1 MKFLINNPVKVFA
14 TGFIVLVLLSL
25 PLFYI
30 RIICEA
36 SLLEGMPPEVKMVPI
51 NPSGL
56 VPDEYEKDPNV
67 VIHSQVSAYM
77 SHMYSL
83 SHGILDYFRA
93 RIPGGRL
100 SNVYFYYSDTDYMY
114 FDKKSGLIVHHYP
127 HIQVMPD
134 RGSRDKWVQIY
145 IGPEG
150 ISQTPDKVLGR
161 FIEPIIDRTGIYYGL
176 GESREFIVY
185 DKKPRRFFKIDLKEG
200 TVTKGPELGKENRH
214 YEPIQIGLLRKPGFD
229 MNWSPPR
236 IKKSEE
242 DKKEAGYKGDL
253 KPVIANAHGREA
265 GPYLLVLDKSGLI
278 NLLDKESLKFV
289 ENAGGAGRT
298 AIVGW
303 LPMPETYFGAPG
315 EAARPQDLLGYE
327 VWPLA
332 LTTHFFEENPESKNV
347 FFGEPFIGHTKPS
360 PSKIERKYLGMF
372 AAGLSRDGTALSLS
386 VFDEKGRE
394 IKSAESSFTKQEGNR
409 TLSYRSSK
417 AVFFRPPFS
426 STFTIVKYLV
436 ENLHPPILSLASYY
450 TANSFEAA
458 AGHRALFLLPNS
470 FIAMW
475 GRERTG
481 NFVERFFGALG
492 WIFPSIIFSILL
504 ATRVSKNA
512 VVVGLSENAR
522 LYWMIGT
529 LAFGLAAYITYRL
542 TRPGITLVT
551 CKNCGKM
558 RRPDMDRCHRCKSE
572 WLVPELTPPTW
583 RVLDSTEHVG
593 QIERIDES
601 SIADA
606 EDVEDVEDAEDA
618 EEAATE

>member
-1 MKFLINNPVKVFA
+1 MKSLNNNPVKVFA
-14 TGFIVLVLLSL
+14 TGFTVLVLLSL

-30 RIICEA
+30 RIFCEA
-36 SLLEGMPPEVKMVPI
+36 SLLEGMLSEVKSVSI
-51 NPSGL
+51 TPSGL

-67 VIHSQVSAYM
+67 IVHSQVSARVYNAGPP
-77 SHMYSL
+77 L
-83 SHGILDYFRA
+83 SFGIFDYFRA
-93 RIPGGRL
+93 RIPGGCL
-100 SNVYFYYSDTDYMY
+100 SNVYFFYSDTSYMY
-114 FDKKSGLIVHHYP
+114 FDKKSGLIVHSYHDS
-127 HIQVMPD
+127 QVMPD
-134 RGSRDKWVQIY
+134 KRRMNKWIQIY

-150 ISQTPDKVLGR
+150 IAETRDKTLGR
-161 FIEPIIDRTGIYYGL
+161 FIEPIIDRSGIYYGL

-185 DKKPRRFFKIDLKEG
+185 DKKPRRFFKIALKEG
-200 TVTKGPELGKENRH
+200 TVTKGPELAKTYRH
-214 YEPIQIGLLRKPGFD
+214 YEPIQIGLLRKTGFS
-229 MNWSPPR
+229 MNWSPPQ
-236 IKKSEE
+236 IKKSED
-242 DKKEAGYKGDL
+242 DKKGAGYKSDL
-253 KPVIANAHGREA
+253 KSVIANAHGHEA

-303 LPMPETYFGAPG
+303 LPRPETYFGSPG

-332 LTTHFFEENPESKNV
+332 LTTHFFEENPESKKV

-372 AAGLSRDGTALSLS
+372 ATGLSRDGTALTLS
-386 VFDEKGRE
+386 VFDEKGKI
-394 IKSAESSFTKQEGNR
+394 IKSAKSSFAKREGSRNI
-409 TLSYRSSK
+409 SSRSSK
-417 AVFFRPPFS
+417 AVFFRPPFA
-426 STFTIVKYLV
+426 STFTIIKYLA
-436 ENLHPPILSLASYY
+436 ENLHPPILSLGSYFTAS
-450 TANSFEAA
+450 AFEAG
-458 AGHRALFLLPNS
+458 AGHRGLFLLPNS

-492 WIFPSIIFSILL
+492 WIFPSIIFSIWL
-504 ATRVSKNA
+504 AMRVSKNA

-551 CKNCGKM
+551 CQNCGKM
-558 RRPDMDRCHRCKSE
+558 RRPDMDKCHRCKSE
-572 WLVPELTPPTW
+572 WLVPELTPPAW
-583 RVLDSTEHVG
+583 RVLDGTEQKAEQTERVDEGSIAGAENAEETSTE
-593 QIERIDES
+593 
-601 SIADA
+601 
-606 EDVEDVEDAEDA
+606 
-618 EEAATE
+618 